1 MQRVMPWLSAAFLGI
16 AIYLGVAVWR
26 QYREKAHWQEESTT
40 RALQVAALRARTLA
54 PRAIVRSSQTDE
66 NQATPGRDL
75 SRASPAVVDPK
86 AIEAAREDDLQIAN
100 HEKRSFRRNALRS
113 YISGFDALQL
123 SPEKLAQAKEI
134 LLAASQAAANRRKIA
149 RSAEDAAAARD
160 RGIQAMD
167 EQMTAL
173 LGQNDYDV
181 LKASTR
187 EGALDWTIG
196 TDMWDGGAPLEPDQ
210 VHAIALAQ
218 IRTKFEPAHW
228 VIAPNEAQT
237 PDPKTGL
244 SNQDAA
250 LLTATAPFLS
260 AAQQEILRRSLIEE
274 NLYNAAMRAFSEKQ
288 AQIWKANGLSP
299 R

>member
-26 QYREKAHWQEESTT
+26 QRSEKAQWQQESTM
-40 RALQVAALRARTLA
+40 RASQVAALRPRTLA
-54 PRAIVRSSQTDE
+54 PRAIMRSSQTDE
-66 NQATPGRDL
+66 SQATPARNL
-75 SRASPAVVDPK
+75 NQASPAVVDPK
-86 AIEAAREDDLQIAN
+86 AIEAAREDDLKVAN
-100 HEKRSFRRNALRS
+100 GEKRSFRRNALHS

-123 SPEKLAQAKEI
+123 APEKSAQAKEI
-134 LLAASQAAANRRKIA
+134 ILAGWQAAANGRKTA
-149 RSAEDAAAARD
+149 RSAEDAAAASA

-167 EQMTAL
+167 DQMTAL

-181 LKASTR
+181 LQASTR
-187 EGALDWTIG
+187 EGTLDWTIG

-210 VHAIALAQ
+210 LHAIALAQ
-218 IRTKFEPAHW
+218 IRIKFGPANW
-228 VIAPNEAQT
+228 STAPNEAQT
-237 PDPKTGL
+237 PDPQTRL
-244 SNQDAA
+244 SSQDTA

-260 AAQQEILRRSLIEE
+260 PAQQEIFRKSLIEE

-288 AQIWKANGLSP
+288 AQIWRANGLSH